1 MYEYL
6 MNAPHI
12 LIGGTTGSG
21 KSVLLNGIICEL
33 MESST
38 ASKTRLYLI
47 DPKRVEL
54 YPYSKTEYCAGY
66 SEEAE
71 EVPALLDTLIDTIN
85 ERFVEMRNEGLKEY
99 SGTRIYVVIDELADL
114 MISDNAKEIRTKL
127 QKILQIGRAA
137 GVHIIAATQAP
148 NREVIPASLVLNFT
162 DRIALRCLSSIE
174 SRQLINFAGAEKI
187 TGFGTALYLS
197 SKGLDTIEIPYVSSE
212 DIKKVCDK
220 YAVKTIEW
228 RDNKEAANS
237 DPDTGWWD
245 DIPEA
250 TVEDNKDD
258 KKPSILLAII
268 FAVLAFASTFTNAHF
283 GLFVLFAVLFYI
295 SYLPRIQWEERRYAG
310 LQEQQR
316 KERYK
321 KRLNSI
327 DYTID

>member
-66 SEEAE
+66 SEEAD

-85 ERFVEMRNEGLKEY
+85 ERFEDMRNEGLKEY
-99 SGTRIYVVIDELADL
+99 GGTRIYVVIDELADL

-228 RDNKEAANS
+228 
-237 DPDTGWWD
+237 
-245 DIPEA
+245 
-250 TVEDNKDD
+250 EDKQESEENVNGFTLSKDE
-258 KKPSILLAII
+258 KKFFFIC
-268 FAVLAFASTFTNAHF
+268 AVLLTVYCLFSFLLNHNFIVGIFLFLVILPFPIVKYLFKAS
-283 GLFVLFAVLFYI
+283 
-295 SYLPRIQWEERRYAG
+295 ER
-310 LQEQQR
+310 LD
-316 KERYK
+316 K
-321 KRLNSI
+321 
-327 DYTID
+327 

>member
-1 MYEYL
+1 

-85 ERFVEMRNEGLKEY
+85 ERFEDMRNDGLKEY
-99 SGTRIYVVIDELADL
+99 GGTRIYVVIDELADL

-228 RDNKEAANS
+228 
-237 DPDTGWWD
+237 
-245 DIPEA
+245 
-250 TVEDNKDD
+250 EDKQESEEKVNGFTLSKDE
-258 KKPSILLAII
+258 KKFFFIC
-268 FAVLAFASTFTNAHF
+268 AVLLTVYCLFSFLLNHNF
-283 GLFVLFAVLFYI
+283 IVGLFLFLVILPFPIVKFLFKA
-295 SYLPRIQWEERRYAG
+295 SER
-310 LQEQQR
+310 LD
-316 KERYK
+316 K
-321 KRLNSI
+321 
-327 DYTID
+327 

>member
-99 SGTRIYVVIDELADL
+99 GGTRIYVVIDELADL

-228 RDNKEAANS
+228 GSDKSENSIAAYRKKVLNKTLLPAIFIAYFIIGLSLMFTGHYVLWLFTLPLFFKAIRFVTANYYD
-237 DPDTGWWD
+237 DP
-245 DIPEA
+245 
-250 TVEDNKDD
+250 
-258 KKPSILLAII
+258 
-268 FAVLAFASTFTNAHF
+268 
-283 GLFVLFAVLFYI
+283 
-295 SYLPRIQWEERRYAG
+295 YAG
-310 LQEQQR
+310 TYYQSGAEYQSVIPGTEV
-316 KERYK
+316 KE
-321 KRLNSI
+321 
-327 DYTID
+327 TEE

>member
-85 ERFVEMRNEGLKEY
+85 ERFEDMRNDGLKEY
-99 SGTRIYVVIDELADL
+99 GGTRIYVVIDELADL

-228 RDNKEAANS
+228 
-237 DPDTGWWD
+237 
-245 DIPEA
+245 
-250 TVEDNKDD
+250 EDKQESEEKVNGFTLSKDE
-258 KKPSILLAII
+258 KKFFFIC
-268 FAVLAFASTFTNAHF
+268 AVLLTVYCLFSFLLNHNF
-283 GLFVLFAVLFYI
+283 IVGLFLFLVILPFPIVKFLFKA
-295 SYLPRIQWEERRYAG
+295 SER
-310 LQEQQR
+310 LD
-316 KERYK
+316 K
-321 KRLNSI
+321 
-327 DYTID
+327 

>member
-66 SEEAE
+66 SEEAD

-85 ERFVEMRNEGLKEY
+85 ERFVEMRNDGLKEY
-99 SGTRIYVVIDELADL
+99 GGTRIYVVIDELADL
-114 MISDNAKEIRTKL
+114 MISDCAKEIRTKL

-197 SKGLDTIEIPYVSSE
+197 SKGLDTIEIPYVSAE

-220 YAVKTIEW
+220 YAVRTIEW
-228 RDNKEAANS
+228 GCEKEAASSNAA
-237 DPDTGWWD
+237 PLWD
-245 DIPEA
+245 EYIT
-250 TVEDNKDD
+250 TVSLKHKLFNWLNENKF
-258 KKPSILLAII
+258 KGIECLLLLLPVII
-268 FAVLAFASTFTNAHF
+268 ICACNNWTPKLRVVVFCVAYIWFIVRY
-283 GLFVLFAVLFYI
+283 GLLKL
-295 SYLPRIQWEERRYAG
+295 
-310 LQEQQR
+310 
-316 KERYK
+316 
-321 KRLNSI
+321 
-327 DYTID
+327 

>member
-66 SEEAE
+66 TEEAD

-85 ERFVEMRNEGLKEY
+85 ERFVEMRNDGLKEY
-99 SGTRIYVVIDELADL
+99 GGTRIYLVIDELADL
-114 MISDNAKEIRTKL
+114 MISDCAKEIRTKL

-148 NREVIPASLVLNFT
+148 NREIIPASLVLNFT

-174 SRQLINFAGAEKI
+174 SRQLINLAGAEKI

-220 YAVKTIEW
+220 YAVRTIEW
-228 RDNKEAANS
+228 GNKQEDTSDISMTDISDNIKHTRNNRSEKRKTFQGLLLSLLICIFTFSGQFIMIIPTTLIAA
-237 DPDTGWWD
+237 
-245 DIPEA
+245 
-250 TVEDNKDD
+250 
-258 KKPSILLAII
+258 
-268 FAVLAFASTFTNAHF
+268 
-283 GLFVLFAVLFYI
+283 FVLI
-295 SYLPRIQWEERRYAG
+295 PTQNTEEREVSHSK
-310 LQEQQR
+310 QNN
-316 KERYK
+316 YK
-321 KRLNSI
+321 SLISETD
-327 DYTID
+327 DYELY